1 MRRAALAERFAI
13 ACALAAC
20 VAATVGAQSPS
31 GPCEAL
37 TGLKLQD
44 TTITTAA
51 AVAAGPFK
59 PNANASA
66 PAMTVPAFC
75 RVAATL
81 KPTPESNI
89 RIEVW
94 MPRRATDDPGALVE
108 RFRRAGGGGVLLGS
122 RTFWQGIDV
131 PGPAREAVVI
141 E

>member
-1 MRRAALAERFAI
+1 MRRVPLALALAMTG
-13 ACALAAC
+13 AVALAAQ
-20 VAATVGAQSPS
+20 APS
-31 GPCEAL
+31 SSCEAL
-37 TGLKLQD
+37 SGLKLQD

-89 RIEVW
+89 RFEV
-94 MPRRATDDPGALVE
+94 
-108 RFRRAGGGGVLLGS
+108 
-122 RTFWQGIDV
+122 
-131 PGPAREAVVI
+131 
-141 E
+141 